1 MAYGATVE
9 IKTSRELRVQG
20 AIGHAVSMNAK
31 GPTVS
36 ENEIGI
42 GGILDREKGSV
53 AFNVCVM
60 VVFDSGVCLSPL

>member
-1 MAYGATVE
+1 MYDLVDFRGDFKMAYGATVE

-20 AIGHAVSMNAK
+20 AIGHSVSMNSK

-42 GGILDREKGSV
+42 GGRLHV
-53 AFNVCVM
+53 AFDGC
-60 VVFDSGVCLSPL
+60 FCP

>member
-1 MAYGATVE
+1 MEIVYRGDFKMAYGATVE

-42 GGILDREKGSV
+42 GGIVIEGKARWRTTF
-53 AFNVCVM
+53 A
-60 VVFDSGVCLSPL
+60 

>member
-31 GPTVS
+31 GPAVS

-42 GGILDREKGSV
+42 AG
-53 AFNVCVM
+53 NV
-60 VVFDSGVCLSPL
+60 D

>member
-20 AIGHAVSMNAK
+20 AIGHAVSMAAK
-31 GPTVS
+31 GPSVS

-42 GGILDREKGSV
+42 GGKFFLFVRDGIPFRRGL
-53 AFNVCVM
+53 
-60 VVFDSGVCLSPL
+60 

>member
-9 IKTSRELRVQG
+9 VKTSRELRIQG

-31 GPTVS
+31 GPSIS

-42 GGILDREKGSV
+42 GGQIRDGGLGV
-53 AFNVCVM
+53 ALWDQTRSF
-60 VVFDSGVCLSPL
+60 